1 MTMMAYSFNIPEE
14 KSSHIHVLEG
24 SRIADNP
31 VPERTLNENPFLV
44 LSDTVNHSSFGLS
57 EKKLSY
63 GLMALSSPGGGKTT
77 LFFQILDALLKRKE
91 DDKIVVI
98 DTKGDY
104 LREFSRCLCGKQR
117 IITGL
122 PDGDA
127 WNIFHEIMDYRDG
140 CWHYNPLHDPEAQ
153 EIAGQLFAGM
163 KSETQPVF
171 PEMAKLIFSGVTL
184 HMARTAGGRDLK
196 TSDLTGF
203 LKRATGEDLI
213 RVFSHPGM
221 QDYRSCI
228 SFIKGNNAQT
238 QGVLSYVVSCVQKVF
253 GTASAGRRQFSIR
266 EMYQKPG
273 RTVLFLEYDIA
284 KAISTAPLYGVIA
297 DRVIAEA
304 LGGRAEKRSNVYLFV
319 DELSALPPIERLS
332 KALSFGRGLNVHVLA
347 GVQNTPAIEA
357 IYGKYGALGL
367 LAGFQNIFT
376 FKLNDN
382 ETIQYISDRLGE
394 TYEDV
399 SYRNLRQNIHAQ
411 RTGKTLAVHD
421 FDVINRTLGLCAV
434 ALEGEKPFL
443 FHMPKYQGG

>member
-1 MTMMAYSFNIPEE
+1 MSQIRITPETMRQRAASYHQQSETIQQVISTMD
-14 KSSHIHVLEG
+14 KLL
-24 SRIADNP
+24 
-31 VPERTLNENPFLV
+31 RTLQDEWEGAASRAYVTEYNRLRPGFV
-44 LSDTVNHSSFGLS
+44 QAQDMAQTISDNLN
-57 EKKLSY
+57 
-63 GLMALSSPGGGKTT
+63 
-77 LFFQILDALLKRKE
+77 
-91 DDKIVVI
+91 KIANATERQ
-98 DTKGDY
+98 D
-104 LREFSRCLCGKQR
+104 
-117 IITGL
+117 
-122 PDGDA
+122 
-127 WNIFHEIMDYRDG
+127 
-140 CWHYNPLHDPEAQ
+140 Q

-213 RVFSHPGM
+213 RVFSHPSM